1 MWKKQSQM
9 SFQIEVKPQRISS
22 SNFNCPKC
30 GYKYKSL
37 RSYPS
42 NLDAKIIQITECLN
56 ILGENLGNCRCGGLT
71 VEPNILS

>member
-9 SFQIEVKPQRISS
+9 SFQIEVKPQLLSS
-22 SNFNCPKC
+22 SNHNCAKC

-42 NLDAKIIQITECLN
+42 NFDASIVQITKCLN
-56 ILGENLGNCRCGGLT
+56 CNYSYRESWEIPMWRSY
-71 VEPNILS
+71 IRRS

>member
-22 SNFNCPKC
+22 SNYNCPEC

-42 NLDAKIIQITECLN
+42 NLDAKIIQIIECLN
-56 ILGENLGNCRCGGLT
+56 CNYSWRESWELPMWR
-71 VEPNILS
+71 SYRRA

>member
-22 SNFNCPKC
+22 SKYNCPKC

-42 NLDAKIIQITECLN
+42 NLDAKIIQIIECLN
-56 ILGENLGNCRCGGLT
+56 CYYSYRESWEIPMWGSYRRGT
-71 VEPNILS
+71 

>member
-56 ILGENLGNCRCGGLT
+56 CNYSWRESWELPMWR
-71 VEPNILS
+71 SYRRA

>member
-22 SNFNCPKC
+22 SNYNCPKC

-37 RSYPS
+37 RFYPS
-42 NLDAKIIQITECLN
+42 NLDAKIIQIIECLN
-56 ILGENLGNCRCGGLT
+56 CNYSYREYLGNT
-71 VEPNILS
+71 YVAVIS

>member
-22 SNFNCPKC
+22 SNYNCPKC

-56 ILGENLGNCRCGGLT
+56 CNYSWRESWELPMWR
-71 VEPNILS
+71 SYRRA